1 MKNDNSTEQSNASKP
16 MLANRLN
23 AHECYKIKIEK
34 KLTDKEYKNLLI
46 ENGIIIK
53 KQIPEK
59 LYFLDID
66 DTNCYPLS
74 DRLNDAQQRT
84 KMRDYRSF
92 SQYLLKQNN
101 NNQSQIKLL
110 IVVAV
115 ITSAF

>member
-53 KQIPEK
+53 KHGDEVTFDVPTQ
-59 LYFLDID
+59 
-66 DTNCYPLS
+66 
-74 DRLNDAQQRT
+74 
-84 KMRDYRSF
+84 
-92 SQYLLKQNN
+92 
-101 NNQSQIKLL
+101 
-110 IVVAV
+110 AV
-115 ITSAF
+115 C